1 MKIVAFLLLFVITIP
16 VHAELTQPERG
27 AIWTTVWMEVR
38 DHFAGFDSSEFTQW
52 KGSFNEVLTELAQPP
67 NDVEFWRSLRRQVA
81 TLNDGQTRIV
91 IPDSLPIIYDTV
103 PIRCMMVG
111 EQVIVDRISSSPEVV
126 SSGLEVGDE
135 LLTVDGIPVMQKIIE
150 DCLPD
155 LSGSNRDARLAQAVW
170 RVLTDRAGTVAVLR
184 LRKPSGE
191 EYAVELTRWSGRDSE
206 YYRELFIEDE
216 NRFESLDNQWL
227 YVKVGSQLTKQVQYS
242 IIDYLKENPQI
253 GGLILD
259 LRETR
264 SGMVLTDLIAKLVP
278 FTVPLGP
285 YRMRCDTVALTWESA
300 EQTWIEADDEPWMG
314 KIVALISPLT
324 GGSAEQLLYP
334 LVFANRV
341 TLIGRATAGAGG
353 QTKEVPLLSGGIL
366 SVTVGVPQWED
377 GLGQGFEPDFEV
389 VPTPNEFARGQDQ
402 AVEEARRFLRNTTK

>member
-103 PIRCMMVG
+103 PIRCMMIG
-111 EQVIVDRISSSPEVV
+111 EQVIVDRISSSPEVRK
-126 SSGLEVGDE
+126 SGIEIGDE
-135 LLTVDGIPVMQKIIE
+135 LLGIDGTPALRKIVE
-150 DCLPD
+150 DCVPD
-155 LSGSNRDARLAQAVW
+155 VSGSNREARSAQAVW

-184 LRKPSGE
+184 LRKPSGK
-191 EYAVELTRWSGRDSE
+191 EYTAELTRWSGPDSK
-206 YYRELFIEDE
+206 YYRELFAEDE
-216 NRFESLDNQWL
+216 NRFDIFDDRWL
-227 YVKVGSQLTKQVQYS
+227 YVSIGSQLTKQVQYS
-242 IIDYLKENPQI
+242 IMDHLKENPKI
-253 GGLILD
+253 SGLILD

-264 SGMVLTDLIAKLVP
+264 SGMVLADVIAKLVP
-278 FTVPLGP
+278 FTVPMGP
-285 YRMRCDTVALTWESA
+285 YRMRCDTVALTWEST

-324 GGSAEQLLYP
+324 GGPAEQLLHP

-366 SVTVGVPQWED
+366 SVTVGVPQWEEGV
-377 GLGQGFEPDFEV
+377 GLGLGFTPD
-389 VPTPNEFARGQDQ
+389 
-402 AVEEARRFLRNTTK
+402 